1 MIIKTKP
8 EDLITYLE
16 DTSNSKGKAD
26 CLYLPKDS
34 RELTAVVNQLKQ
46 KKMPFTASAGRT
58 GTTGGCLPKEG
69 AIISLEGLKKI
80 IDIDPKSKTAKLE
93 AGVSLD
99 ELEVEANKS
108 KLTLRAS
115 PTENLALVGGVIS
128 TAASGLRGFGYGGIR
143 NYVKEIEVCLASG
156 ELIKITRADILAKL
170 RVFDFELSGRSFKF
184 KLPTYELPSC
194 KSQAG
199 YFVKDNM
206 DLIDLFIGSEGTLG
220 IISSCRL
227 SLQDLAQGL
236 FDGLLFFLKE
246 EEALNFIEKIK
257 QLKLKKLIAPACLEF
272 FDDKALDL
280 LNSEYSFIPK
290 GAFGVYFEQEAESQA
305 DYDRLIE
312 KWQNLIEASGALVDQ
327 SIFADTAKERQRL
340 FEIRHK
346 LPQLINEFLR
356 QKNQVKVA
364 SDIAVPDSSFK
375 QMYQYYKEIAKA
387 AGVDYVNFGHIGES
401 HLHFNFL
408 PNNEAQSQQAKSYLK
423 KLCQMAVSLGGTVSA
438 EHGIGKIKKPYLKLM
453 YTDEQIKE
461 MASLKKYFDPDC
473 LLGLDNI
480 FDRESLKEL

>member
-1 MIIKTKP
+1 MIIKTNQ

-16 DTSNSKGKAD
+16 DTSNSNGKAD
-26 CLYLPKDS
+26 CLYLPQNLD
-34 RELTAVVNQLKQ
+34 ELTTAVNQLKE

-80 IDIDPKSKTAKLE
+80 IDIDPKARTAKLE

-99 ELEVEANKS
+99 ELEVEANKF

-128 TAASGLRGFGYGGIR
+128 TAASGLRGFGYCGIR
-143 NYVKEIEVCLASG
+143 NYVKQIEVCLANG
-156 ELIKITRADILAKL
+156 ELIKITRGDILAKG
-170 RVFDFELSGRSFKF
+170 RVFDFELSSRRFEF
-184 KLPTYELPSC
+184 KLPAYELPNC

-199 YFVKDNM
+199 YFIKDNM

-220 IISSCRL
+220 IISSCVL
-227 SLQDLAQGL
+227 SLQTRAYGI
-236 FDGLLFFLKE
+236 FDGLLFFTKE
-246 EEALNFIEKIK
+246 EEALSFIEKIK
-257 QLKLKKLIAPACLEF
+257 QLKLEKLLEPACLEF
-272 FDDKALDL
+272 FDDKALEL
-280 LNSEYSFIPK
+280 LASEYSFIPK
-290 GAFGVYFEQEAESQA
+290 AEGAVYFEQEAESQT
-305 DYDRLIE
+305 DHDRLIE
-312 KWQNLIEASGALVDQ
+312 KWQSLIEASGCLVDKA
-327 SIFADTAKERQRL
+327 IFADTAKERQRL

-356 QKNQVKVA
+356 QKGQVKVA
-364 SDIAVPDSSFK
+364 SDIAVPESSFK
-375 QMYQYYKEIAKA
+375 QMYQYYKKIAQK
-387 AGVDYVNFGHIGES
+387 VQIDYVNFGHIGES

-408 PNNEAQSQQAKSYLK
+408 PKNEAQSQQARSYLGE
-423 KLCQMAVSLGGTVSA
+423 LCQAAVSLGGTVSA

-453 YTDEQIKE
+453 YTDEEIRQ
-461 MASLKKYFDPDC
+461 MAKLKKYFDPDC

-480 FDRESLKEL
+480 FDRELLSQV